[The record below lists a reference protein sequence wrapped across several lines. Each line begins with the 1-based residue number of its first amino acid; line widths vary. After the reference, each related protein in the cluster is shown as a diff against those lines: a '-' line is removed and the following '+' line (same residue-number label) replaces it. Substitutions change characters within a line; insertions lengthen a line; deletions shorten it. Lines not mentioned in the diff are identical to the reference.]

1 MLKLS
6 YMLAQGAKAE
16 CPMRPKEELAA
27 ASWWDWRVKGYACA
41 LNSDRQWGDLKWKEG
56 GELTAR

>member
-1 MLKLS
+1 
-6 YMLAQGAKAE
+6 
-16 CPMRPKEELAA
+16 MRPKEELAA
-27 ASWWDWRVKGYACA
+27 ASWWDWRVKGSACA